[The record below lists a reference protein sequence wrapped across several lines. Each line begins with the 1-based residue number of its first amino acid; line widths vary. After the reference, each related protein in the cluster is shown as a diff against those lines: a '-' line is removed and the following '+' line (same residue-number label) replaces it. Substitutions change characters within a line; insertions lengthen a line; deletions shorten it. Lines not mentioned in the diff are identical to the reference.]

1 MSASLMSAIPQ
12 EPPRPQTGLSPTRL
26 LERWQWPIVIALS
39 LLALWIR
46 VAPRFHLVFQPGFVD
61 FQDNDAWYHVRV
73 AENLVRHFPFRIAV
87 DPYLT
92 FGRVQETATA
102 PTYDWVLGLISW
114 LVGLGAPSDHLVD
127 MIAAWYPAVL
137 GALTVLVSF
146 LLAKLVFGVR
156 AALLAAAT
164 VATLPGHFLYV
175 SSLGVTDHH
184 IMESLLATLFFLL
197 ILRAIQQPDSFWLAL
212 FAGITLSAYLLT
224 FPGSAMLAGVV
235 VAWAVFYRARSLWK
249 DGKRSPLPKPLYG
262 AFSIAL
268 CVCLLFHRLLWMN
281 LTIAA
286 LALGIMGL
294 AALDVWGTWGRPL
307 RLARLPTAA
316 GLALVTVAIS
326 VTVLR
331 IPSLRHPAK
340 LAAMRLLPGLL
351 GASGGVTELRSLIV
365 DGYGH
370 YSLIPPLQQFGLAY
384 LIALLGLLL
393 LIQFAFKR
401 VDAGKL
407 LILIWGLATFIL
419 SIGQLR
425 MTYYYAVVVALL
437 TGYVA
442 DRLIATG
449 RKTALVTVAFLIL
462 GVFAPTLYADFSDQ
476 ATNGIPVDWR
486 ETLDWMRASTP
497 EPFGDPNFY
506 YARYDPQVF
515 GLNYRYPQEAYSIMA
530 WWDYGYWIMNVAR
543 RIPVANPTQ
552 TNADAAADFFLAQS
566 EPEAAAILENW
577 RTRYVV
583 VDERLPLWPTAQEGM
598 LVGDYRLFFDY
609 SRKHQPKEYYSA
621 AYQLNNQGQLRPKVF
636 YLPAYYRSVVVRLFT
651 FGGRAVDGRG
661 GATLITLRQKTLPH
675 WGPYQEIVESRHFES
690 AEFAQ
695 VIEAQCK
702 KDGCVLVGEDP
713 TVSCVPLDA
722 LESFRPVFSS
732 TTSSIG
738 LRNTRRKRVQ
748 VYEFT
753 GGRR

>member
-1 MSASLMSAIPQ
+1 MSAIPQ

-224 FPGSAMLAGVV
+224 FHGSAMLAGVV

-552 TNADAAADFFLAQS
+552 ANADAAADFFLAQS

-609 SRKHQPKEYYSA
+609 SRKHQPSEYYSA
-621 AYQLNNQGQLRPKVF
+621 AYQADNQGKLRPKIF
-636 YLPAYYRSVVVRLFT
+636 YLPAYYRSLVVRLFT
-651 FGGRAVDGRG
+651 FGGRAVDGGG
-661 GATLITLRQKTLPH
+661 GATLLTLRQKTFPH
-675 WGPYQEIVESRHFES
+675 GGPYQEIVESRHFES

-738 LRNTRRKRVQ
+738 LGNTGRKQVQ

-753 GGRR
+753 GVGR

>member
-1 MSASLMSAIPQ
+1 MSASPQ
-12 EPPRPQTGLSPTRL
+12 EPPRPQTGLSLARL

-46 VAPRFHLVFQPGFVD
+46 VAPRFYLVFQPGFVN
-61 FQDNDAWYHVRV
+61 FQETDAWYHVRV
-73 AENLVRHFPFRIAV
+73 AENLIHHFPFRIAV
-87 DPYLT
+87 DPYLM

-102 PTYDWVLGLISW
+102 PTYDWLLGMVAW
-114 LVGLGAPSDHLVD
+114 LVGLGAPSDHLLHV
-127 MIAAWYPAVL
+127 IAAWYPAVL

-146 LLAKLVFGVR
+146 LLAKLVFGLR
-156 AALLAAAT
+156 AALLAAA
-164 VATLPGHFLYV
+164 VIATLPGHFLLV
-175 SSLGVTDHH
+175 SSLGFTDHH
-184 IMESLLATLFFLL
+184 IMESLLAALFFLL

-224 FPGSAMLAGVV
+224 FHGSAMLAGVV
-235 VAWAVFYRARSLWK
+235 VAWAVFYRARSLWTG
-249 DGKRSPLPKPLYG
+249 GKRSPPLKPLYA

-286 LALGIMGL
+286 LALGILGL
-294 AALDVWGTWGRPL
+294 AALDVWGTCGRPL
-307 RLARLPTAA
+307 RLARLPKAA

-326 VTVLR
+326 VALLR

-365 DGYGH
+365 DDYGR
-370 YSLIPPLQQFGLAY
+370 YSLIPPLQQFGGAY

-393 LIQFAFKR
+393 LIKFAFKR

-442 DRLIATG
+442 DSLIASG

-476 ATNGIPVDWR
+476 ATNGIPVDWK

-515 GLNYRYPQEAYSIMA
+515 GQNYRYPQEAYSIMA
-530 WWDYGYWIMNVAR
+530 WWDYGYWITTVAR

-583 VDERLPLWPTAQEGM
+583 VDERLPLWPSDQEGM
-598 LVGDYRLFFDY
+598 LLGDYHLFFDY
-609 SRKHQPKEYYSA
+609 SRKHQPSEYYSA
-621 AYQLNNQGQLRPKVF
+621 AYQLDNQGKLRPKIF
-636 YLPAYYRSVVVRLFT
+636 YLPAYYRSLVVRLFT
-651 FGGRAVDGRG
+651 FGGRAVDGGG
-661 GATLITLRQKTLPH
+661 GATLLTLRQKTFPH
-675 WGPYQEIVESRHFES
+675 GGPYQEIVESMHFES
-690 AEFAQ
+690 AEFAK
-695 VIEAQCK
+695 VIEDGCK

-722 LESFRPVFSS
+722 LELFRPVFSS

-738 LRNTRRKRVQ
+738 LGNKGRKRVQ

-753 GGRR
+753 GGGR